1 MLGDRE
7 LDMDRAMREQGLEIR
22 RQVLGDAYVAQAEA
36 RADEFTRPFQD
47 LLNTY
52 CWGEVWGRPGLPRKV
67 RSLINLAMLTA
78 LDRPEEL
85 RLHLRGAL
93 RNGATR
99 EEVCEVL
106 LQTAIYCG
114 IPAANAAFREA
125 RQVLAET
132 DADLPVEPPQA
143 LAAE

>member
-1 MLGDRE
+1 
-7 LDMDRAMREQGLEIR
+7 MDRAMREQGLEIR

-36 RADEFTRPFQD
+36 RVDEFTRPFQD

-67 RSLINLAMLTA
+67 RSLLNLAMLTA

-106 LQTAIYCG
+106 LQAAIYCG

-125 RQVLAET
+125 RQVLAEIE
-132 DADLPVEPPQA
+132 AEERPAGQPQA